1 MSQPKR
7 VALVGG
13 TGMLGT
19 AVVEALLA
27 RPKLFELTLLTR
39 RGPPSFKAPEGVKQ
53 TVVVESYD
61 HPDNDEAL
69 VQALKGHDVLVST
82 LNSAVAVHCEK
93 DPFWKES

>member
-39 RGPPSFKAPEGVKQ
+39 RGPPSFNAPAGVKQ
-53 TVVVESYD
+53 IAVVDSYD
-61 HPDNDEAL
+61 QPENDEAL
-69 VQALKGHDVLVST
+69 VQALRGHDVLVST
-82 LNSAVAVHCEK
+82 LNSAVAVQCKK
-93 DPFWKES
+93 DPFW